1 MVKKTHNITY
11 HEMDSENIINPLK
24 NPKCSV
30 SKPDINALS
39 FVIPNG
45 EYGDFD
51 NNNKKNIIA
60 ARGIENA
67 NGPLTA

>member
-1 MVKKTHNITY
+1 MEHAQQ
-11 HEMDSENIINPLK
+11 IIIDFLSGNYDIIEFRYLYET
-24 NPKCSV
+24 
-30 SKPDINALS
+30 KPEINALS

-60 ARGIENA
+60 ARGIEKN
-67 NGPLTA
+67 NGPWTAW